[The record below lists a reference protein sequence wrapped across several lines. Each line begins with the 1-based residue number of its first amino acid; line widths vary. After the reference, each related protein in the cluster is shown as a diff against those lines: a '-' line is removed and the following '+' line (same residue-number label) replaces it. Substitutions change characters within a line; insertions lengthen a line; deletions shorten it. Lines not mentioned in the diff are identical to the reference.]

1 MTPLLPGVPRSAE
14 LMLRAVEQGL
24 RAELVG
30 PEHGSLGARIR
41 GARLVPHQAVIGLEE
56 ADDDL
61 VALRLRD
68 GRRLKA
74 LSADEVLARIGVLV
88 AGRSGELWDTPGE

>member
-1 MTPLLPGVPRSAE
+1 MPRSAE
-14 LMLRAVEQGL
+14 VVRRAVEQGL

-30 PEHGSLGARIR
+30 PEHGSPGARIR